1 MPLPAFFPGYQSGSA
16 LKHPRRL
23 AIAVC
28 PGCPPPTWK
37 TSLAIPVS
45 DRPKLFW
52 RLAVAKTKTLAWV
65 HGDKD
70 SCLPLA
76 HHSGPRGQSD
86 LVRTHLE
93 PIVSAEATRFLAK
106 VLEPAQL
113 HTHRPPSPCPSAPLP
128 SSLLPLLPLLLTL
141 PFPLSSRFPSY
152 FSPPCPLPSPD
163 FSSPSLPPTLT
174 PSPYPSPSPHP
185 LLALQKSH
193 PCLRGWKVW
202 GPLVARTEPQPPQIV
217 EFRFKN
223 PHPSLP
229 DPKQPHT
236 ILGCCLDSGLHFHVQ
251 PYLQKKSRNCGGS
264 VFFFFECIVKQEPPR
279 SKIV

>member
-1 MPLPAFFPGYQSGSA
+1 MLLPAFFPGYQSGSA

-113 HTHRPPSPCPSAPLP
+113 HTHIALP
-128 SSLLPLLPLLLTL
+128 ILVHLPL
-141 PFPLSSRFPSY
+141 
-152 FSPPCPLPSPD
+152 SPPLFCP
-163 FSSPSLPPTLT
+163 FSLSFS
-174 PSPYPSPSPHP
+174 PSPSPSHLGSPLTFPLPAPSPPLTSPPPLCHP
-185 LLALQKSH
+185 LSH
-193 PCLRGWKVW
+193 PLPIPLLRPIPCWLCKR
-202 GPLVARTEPQPPQIV
+202 AI
-217 EFRFKN
+217 
-223 PHPSLP
+223 HA
-229 DPKQPHT
+229 
-236 ILGCCLDSGLHFHVQ
+236 SGDG
-251 PYLQKKSRNCGGS
+251 KSGAHW
-264 VFFFFECIVKQEPPR
+264 
-279 SKIV
+279 